1 MIQKIINH
9 SKFGGKM
16 YIILV
21 YDAAPKR
28 GNKVLKYLRKK
39 LNWVQNSVF
48 EGEITESS
56 LMELKKDLEKMVNND
71 YDSIIY
77 YVFDSK
83 SYFERKIIGVEK
95 STLDTII

>member
-1 MIQKIINH
+1 
-9 SKFGGKM
+9 M
-16 YIILV
+16 YVILV
-21 YDAAPKR
+21 YDAAPRR

-48 EGEITESS
+48 EGELTEASF
-56 LMELKKDLEKMVNND
+56 LEMKKDLGKLINKD

-83 SYFERKIIGVEK
+83 NYFERGIIGIEK
-95 STLDTII
+95 TDLNIII

>member
-1 MIQKIINH
+1 
-9 SKFGGKM
+9 M

-21 YDAAPKR
+21 YDAAPRR

-48 EGEITESS
+48 EGEITEASF
-56 LMELKKDLEKMVNND
+56 MELKKEIEKLINKD

-77 YVFDSK
+77 YIFDSK
-83 SYFERKIIGVEK
+83 SYFERGIIGIEK
-95 STLDTII
+95 SDLNTIL

>member
-1 MIQKIINH
+1 MILKNISH
-9 SKFGGKM
+9 LKYGGKM

-48 EGEITESS
+48 EGDLTESS
-56 LMELKKDLEKMVNND
+56 LMELKKDLETIINKD

-83 SYFERKIIGVEK
+83 SYFERNIIGIEK
-95 STLDTII
+95 NNLETII

>member
-1 MIQKIINH
+1 
-9 SKFGGKM
+9 M
-16 YIILV
+16 YVILV

-28 GNKVLKYLRKK
+28 GQKVLKFLRKK

-48 EGEITESS
+48 EGDITEASF
-56 LMELKKDLEKMVNND
+56 MELKKEIEQLIDKK

-83 SYFERKIIGVEK
+83 NYFERGIIGLEK
-95 STLDTII
+95 SNLDTII

>member
-1 MIQKIINH
+1 
-9 SKFGGKM
+9 M

-21 YDAAPKR
+21 YDAAPRR

-48 EGEITESS
+48 EGELTPAS
-56 LMELKKDLEKMVNND
+56 LMELKKTLETIIDKE

-83 SYFERKIIGVEK
+83 NYFERSIIGIEK
-95 STLDTII
+95 SSLDNIL

>member
-1 MIQKIINH
+1 
-9 SKFGGKM
+9 M

-21 YDAAPKR
+21 YDAAPRR
-28 GNKVLKYLRKK
+28 GNKLLKYLRKK

-48 EGEITESS
+48 EGEITPVS
-56 LMELKKDLEKMVNND
+56 LLELKKDIESLIDKD

-83 SYFERKIIGVEK
+83 NYFERNIIGLEK
-95 STLDTII
+95 SSLDTIL

>member
-1 MIQKIINH
+1 MVV
-9 SKFGGKM
+9 KM
-16 YIILV
+16 YVILV

-48 EGEITESS
+48 EGEITEASF
-56 LMELKKDLEKMVNND
+56 LELKKEVEGLINNK

-77 YVFDSK
+77 YIFDSK
-83 SYFERKIIGVEK
+83 NYFERGIIGVEK
-95 STLDTII
+95 SNLDTII

>member
-1 MIQKIINH
+1 
-9 SKFGGKM
+9 M

-21 YDAAPKR
+21 YDAAPRR
-28 GNKVLKYLRKK
+28 GSKLLKYLRKK

-48 EGEITESS
+48 EGELTEAS
-56 LMELKKDLEKMVNND
+56 LLELKKDVERLINKE

-83 SYFERKIIGVEK
+83 NYFERKIIGVEK
-95 STLDTII
+95 SNLDTII

>member
-1 MIQKIINH
+1 
-9 SKFGGKM
+9 M
-16 YIILV
+16 YVILV
-21 YDAAPKR
+21 YDAAPRR

-48 EGEITESS
+48 EGEVTEASF
-56 LMELKKDLEKMVNND
+56 MELKKDIEKLINKD

-83 SYFERKIIGVEK
+83 NYFERGIIGIEK
-95 STLDTII
+95 SSIDTIL

>member
-1 MIQKIINH
+1 
-9 SKFGGKM
+9 M
-16 YIILV
+16 YVILV
-21 YDAAPKR
+21 YDAAPRR

-48 EGEITESS
+48 EGELTESS
-56 LMELKKDLEKMVNND
+56 FLEMKKDLEKIINKD

-83 SYFERKIIGVEK
+83 NYFERNIIGIEK
-95 STLDTII
+95 SSTDSII